1 MSENN
6 YDGYFNLLNK
16 EDGLYIQLIPAKQ
29 QGKEIN
35 IDDIVKALENK
46 KIIDYD
52 LKLLEKEIK
61 FLKEQKQFKIS
72 DAVIQSVDETMEI
85 NISKDKLSVYIRFY
99 KPIGD
104 GTILT
109 IEQVYDELNNKKVI
123 FGINKEKIQQIF
135 NKIEYN
141 KDIEIARGK
150 EPTEGKNAV
159 IEYYF
164 ETQKKIKPHMNKDGT
179 VDYHKLNLITNVK
192 SGDAL
197 AKLNHEE
204 LGING
209 KNVYGEVIPAP
220 KVNTLKLNNG
230 KNTKLKDDILYAT
243 NDGQVK
249 IDDGK
254 IVVLDYLEIPGNV
267 DNSTGDIEFFG
278 TVIVK
283 GNVLTGYSIKAKG
296 DVEVKGVVE
305 GAHIIA
311 DGNIIL
317 HRGMQGMDRG
327 VIETKGNVMAK
338 YIENSKVTAGGFI
351 HSDAILHSDV
361 SCKEEVLVDGK
372 KGLIS
377 GGSIRSGKEIS
388 AKVIGSSMETVTNI
402 NVGIDPTYIDEYNKI
417 QKEIKQLSEEE
428 IKLTQIITLLNKK
441 KQVQGELEKDKQ
453 EMLISATR
461 SKIFISNKLNNNKIK
476 QTEMFVEISNKNL
489 GKVKILGNIYPGAR
503 VTIGNVKYY
512 VRDVLQYCLMYQDG
526 ADIKVVS
533 YS

>member
-1 MSENN
+1 MKSN

-16 EDGLYIQLIPAKQ
+16 EDGLYIQLIPSKQ
-29 QGKEIN
+29 QGKSIDIN
-35 IDDIVKALENK
+35 DIIKALENQ
-46 KIIDYD
+46 KIINYD
-52 LKLLEKEIK
+52 SQLLEEELKL
-61 FLKEQKQFKIS
+61 LKEQKEFKIS
-72 DAVIQSVDETMEI
+72 DAVIQSIDESIEI
-85 NISKDKLSVYIRFY
+85 NISKDKLTAYIRFY
-99 KPIGD
+99 KPIGE
-104 GTILT
+104 GRRLT
-109 IEQVYDELNNKKVI
+109 LGQIYDELNNKKVI
-123 FGINKEKIQQIF
+123 YGINKPRIEQLI
-135 NKIEYN
+135 NEVEYN

-150 EPTEGKNAV
+150 EPTKGKDAIIN
-159 IEYYF
+159 YYF
-164 ETQKKIKPHMNKDGT
+164 ENQKKIKPHMNEDGT

-197 AKLNHEE
+197 AKLIHEE
-204 LGING
+204 SGING
-209 KNVYGEVIPAP
+209 ENVYGEVIPAS
-220 KVNTLKLNNG
+220 KVNTLKLNHG

-243 NDGQVK
+243 SDGQVK

-267 DNSTGDIEFFG
+267 DNSTGDIEFLG

-305 GAHIIA
+305 GAHITA

-338 YIENSKVTAGGFI
+338 YIENSKVIAGGFI
-351 HSDAILHSDV
+351 HSDAILHSNV

-388 AKVIGSSMETVTNI
+388 AKVIGSSMETVTTI
-402 NVGIDPTYIDEYNKI
+402 DVGIDPTFIDDYNKI

-441 KQVQGELEKDKQ
+441 KQVQGKLEEDKK

-461 SKIFISNKLNNNKIK
+461 SKIFISNKLSNNKIK
-476 QTEMFVEISNKNL
+476 QAEMFKELSNKNL
-489 GKVKILGNIYPGAR
+489 GKVKILGNIYPGVR

-512 VRDVLQYCLMYQDG
+512 VRDVLQYCIMYQDG
-526 ADIKVVS
+526 ADIKVAS